1 MSTVRTKVLIERQD
15 NSTSMRRSQELLEL
29 PEWMNTDRARNIAL
43 YRSLGYSQEEIAEE
57 LLQSETVKE
66 GPGRGRVGP
75 VPGVS
80 ASRQQHGVG
89 ASALWSLTAGRP
101 CASVRPDPGLQPGR
115 DSGPYSIGQ
124 KSKKGPG
131 AFPGRGGVPSGMM
144 LPAGCAARCYGSEG
158 TTAPPCSPCHNAD
171 PSVALRRIRRDC
183 PAPGCPYCQ
192 EGGLEKKRAGD
203 AVKVRPARAVTPPWA
218 HGFK

>member
-1 MSTVRTKVLIERQD
+1 MSKTAPIFLSSAIRTCSPASACRP
-15 NSTSMRRSQELLEL
+15 TSS
-29 PEWMNTDRARNIAL
+29 
-43 YRSLGYSQEEIAEE
+43 SLNVVGEGW
-57 LLQSETVKE
+57 K
-66 GPGRGRVGP
+66 GPGRAARHEGTRPQTGKACHK
-75 VPGVS
+75 GS
-80 ASRQQHGVG
+80 QLLHKGESRP
-89 ASALWSLTAGRP
+89 R
-101 CASVRPDPGLQPGR
+101 R
-115 DSGPYSIGQ
+115 
-124 KSKKGPG
+124 
-131 AFPGRGGVPSGMM
+131 FPGPRGVPSGMM

-218 HGFK
+218 HG